1 MLEPACRL
9 NVDGGPL
16 SIRAAA
22 GAPTVGPEMEESMS
36 TVDRKAAVAALQ
48 RIGKGVSTRPGI
60 PALTGVKMTADAGR
74 ITLEGTDL
82 EMHVRAVIDFDGP
95 WESWAA
101 LVPAKLLTAA
111 LKASSAER
119 VTFGPA
125 DIGPA
130 SGVAGA
136 ATAAFRAADA
146 TLRCLPIEDWPTL
159 EMPTGAVNLAPQGY
173 RAAVLA
179 VLPAVS
185 SDEARPVLTGMLHES
200 DGSTLTLVG
209 TDSYRLH
216 VSELPSLTGETYK
229 AVIPGRALKAIAG
242 MIGKRMSEP
251 IGFRAGDSVAVWHLP
266 DGTSVSCRL
275 IEGEYPNYR
284 QLMPDVDPTADG
296 TPRNADY
303 GRLTF
308 EPGPMLEAIAA
319 AGAVCRDTTPLRLEL
334 NGRVDVS
341 GSSPDLGTTLVTV
354 GGATWTGE
362 DVVTGFNPVYLG
374 DAIRSV
380 GASTLYVR
388 DGLKPAVAVGPDGT
402 ALVMPVRL
410 AAA

>member
-1 MLEPACRL
+1 M
-9 NVDGGPL
+9 
-16 SIRAAA
+16 
-22 GAPTVGPEMEESMS
+22 
-36 TVDRKAAVAALQ
+36 
-48 RIGKGVSTRPGI
+48 
-60 PALTGVKMTADAGR
+60 
-74 ITLEGTDL
+74 
-82 EMHVRAVIDFDGP
+82 
-95 WESWAA
+95 
-101 LVPAKLLTAA
+101 PAKLLTAA

-130 SGVAGA
+130 SGVAVA

-185 SDEARPVLTGMLHES
+185 SDEGRPVLTGMLHES
-200 DGSTLTLVG
+200 GFALTLAG

-216 VSELPSLTGETYK
+216 VSELACAFARGETFK

-242 MIGKRMSEP
+242 MIGKKMSEP

-284 QLMPDVDPTADG
+284 QLLPDVDATADG
-296 TPRNADY
+296 TPRNAAY

-354 GGATWTGE
+354 DGATWTGE
-362 DVVTGFNPVYLG
+362 DVVTAFNPVYLG